1 MNGGATGMNTAWIT
15 LVVGLVVV
23 VRFLFRELRER
34 TVKVRTLWIRPAI
47 VTLAAVGFAAAAV
60 ARPGVNP
67 GLLGMMLLTGVALG
81 VLTGA
86 LVVGSTTFAPAGV
99 PGAVR
104 VRGSIVTV
112 IVWVAAILLRL
123 GARFVVGG
131 SGADLT
137 TQFELNAGLLAL
149 LAGAFVFVA
158 LAFHRAIDRL
168 APGATESRAL

>member
-1 MNGGATGMNTAWIT
+1 MNGSGGSMNTAWIA
-15 LVVGLVVV
+15 LAVGLLVV

-34 TVKVRTLWIRPAI
+34 TVKVRTLWIRPGII
-47 VTLAAVGFAAAAV
+47 VLATIGFAAAAL
-60 ARPGVNP
+60 ARPGVNSAQ
-67 GLLGMMLLTGVALG
+67 LIVMLLVGAALG
-81 VLTGA
+81 VLTGV
-86 LVVGSTTFAPAGV
+86 LVVRSTTFAPAGM

-104 VRGSIVTV
+104 VRGSIATV
-112 IVWVAAILLRL
+112 VVWVAAIALRL
-123 GARFVVGG
+123 AARFVVGG

-168 APGATESRAL
+168 APEAAVPRTL